1 MGFLLHGYKIN
12 VKDSIFYCILSV
24 SKSVT
29 YIIMQFT
36 STQKMQQRNCI
47 SFIFFYQVM
56 MAVLSH
62 LMPVNLQQP
71 LLQWSY
77 SILIMDVSF
86 SCTKTYLASFMQF
99 LNVYFKSKA
108 WASINRLSLINRLQ
122 SYMHSNLK
130 VLNNLG
136 R

>member
-1 MGFLLHGYKIN
+1 MLRPLDLPVYNNDYVGFLLHGYNIN
-12 VKDSIFYCILSV
+12 VQDSIFYCILSV

-86 SCTKTYLASFMQF
+86 SCQY
-99 LNVYFKSKA
+99 
-108 WASINRLSLINRLQ
+108 
-122 SYMHSNLK
+122 
-130 VLNNLG
+130 
-136 R
+136 

>member
-1 MGFLLHGYKIN
+1 MLRPLDLPVYNTMTTYVGVLLHGYKIN
-12 VKDSIFYCILSV
+12 VQNSIFYCILSV

-108 WASINRLSLINRLQ
+108 
-122 SYMHSNLK
+122 
-130 VLNNLG
+130 
-136 R
+136 